1 MEETLNDT
9 VTLGDQTVT
18 VNRGSWAALRVR
30 DGKVEPTPYLEP
42 VLNAL

>member
-1 MEETLNDT
+1 MDETLNDT

-30 DGKVEPTPYLEP
+30 AGKLEPTVFEI
-42 VLNAL
+42 